1 MRPLI
6 YTAIAS
12 RDHRLA
18 RADGSLDW
26 LPDALRR
33 PDGGLPD
40 LHTCA
45 DTLIMG
51 REAYERHYLE
61 GAWPFGD
68 RRVIVLSRRWR
79 GQRDAHVEFFGGH
92 LPSFLQRLK
101 KQAGGPIRLIGG
113 AGAARACFATGL
125 VDEAI
130 LTVVPVTLGE
140 GLALHAPREGAVRLM
155 LRDSQTRPD
164 GLAQLSYAVVNP
176 AAGAAGGVPVLDSP
190 RPAEWRASA

>member
-18 RADGSLDW
+18 RADGALDW
-26 LPDALRR
+26 LPAGFGW
-33 PDGGLPD
+33 PAGGLTGPAA
-40 LHTCA
+40 HA
-45 DTLIMG
+45 DAILMG
-51 REAYERHYLE
+51 RLTYERHFLE
-61 GAWPFGD
+61 GRWPFEGK
-68 RRVIVLSRRWR
+68 RVIVLSRRWR

-101 KQAGGPIRLIGG
+101 KQAGGPIRLLGG

-155 LRDSQTRPD
+155 LRDSQTLSD
-164 GLAQLSYAVVNP
+164 GLARLSYAVVNSALVP
-176 AAGAAGGVPVLDSP
+176 AGGAPISASP
-190 RPAEWRASA
+190 RTAEWRASA